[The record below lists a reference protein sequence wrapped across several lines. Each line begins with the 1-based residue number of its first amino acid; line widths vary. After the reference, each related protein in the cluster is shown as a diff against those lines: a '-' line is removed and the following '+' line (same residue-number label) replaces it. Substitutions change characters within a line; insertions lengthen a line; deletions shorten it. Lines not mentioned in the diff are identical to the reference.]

1 MPTAVTARRRPAARK
16 RAATS
21 DAAHTL
27 LPRYRQYTSQPW
39 ASLLFILPLLI
50 LHEWGIK
57 HFAALP
63 GRVVE
68 YRVTAFTLLTRFF
81 HSLGASG
88 RYLPALAVVAIL
100 LCWHIARRD
109 RWVINIPAL
118 AGMFLESVLWAL
130 PLVGVYFLFS
140 PTAPTYLPVG
150 EWKLMCS
157 LYLGAGIYEELI
169 FRLAAF
175 ALLSFLLIDL
185 LRIPPSFSIPVLVV
199 LSASGFAAYHQ
210 LGTEQFPLPAFVFVA
225 LRGVYYGIIFLE
237 RGFGLTVGA
246 HTAYDIIFLT
256 LQQVSER

>member
-1 MPTAVTARRRPAARK
+1 MPTAALSRRSAPRK
-16 RAATS
+16 RS
-21 DAAHTL
+21 SAAHRSPSL
-27 LPRYRQYTSQPW
+27 LADYREYTSQPW

-50 LHEWGIK
+50 LHEWGVK

-68 YRVTAFTLLTRFF
+68 YRVTAFALLTRFF
-81 HSLGASG
+81 HSMGASG

-118 AGMFLESVLWAL
+118 ASMFLESVLGAL

-140 PTAPTYLPVG
+140 PTTPTFLPVG

-157 LYLGAGIYEELI
+157 LYLGAGIYEELV

-185 LRIPPSFSIPVLVV
+185 LRLPRSVAIPTLVV
-199 LSASGFAAYHQ
+199 LVASGFAAYHL